1 MIRIA
6 SSSAED
12 RPDIVAPYQRV
23 KPTSRRYALARRR
36 ERRCCLW
43 PRHGCDPATPPA
55 ATGSVS
61 LIPIT
66 VAASPLGELG
76 VRDRC
81 GRHDASR
88 SPGRGISSS
97 SRAKSPPI
105 RARRSTRSDAVTL
118 PLRIS
123 TPSPNG
129 RHEDGEGSCYCDL
142 VEINDWGAFEIVE
155 ALSGEL
161 ATLLRQ
167 KSTSAYLVRARMAT
181 WRSVRPSAI
190 PTLTMSRCT
199 ARWTISGESSAIPR
213 RTRRC
218 GVARTPPW
226 NFPGA
231 PARRARQRSSN
242 GLGGARARARSIPRS
257 RRRGGKCGRPSNARP
272 NEIAGPPSFGTMADG
287 TTEGRR
293 NAAAACGPHAAVAVE
308 TGVSVAVQASSWV
321 QAGSAGRPRMPRREP
336 RQTSTF
342 RQPMDRLPDP
352 AQASVKPGRRI
363 VPKEGCPGG
372 EHADGVGRGRGC
384 HGSQAWDPAAFRPV
398 RANAR

>member
-1 MIRIA
+1 M
-6 SSSAED
+6 
-12 RPDIVAPYQRV
+12 
-23 KPTSRRYALARRR
+23 
-36 ERRCCLW
+36 
-43 PRHGCDPATPPA
+43 
-55 ATGSVS
+55 
-61 LIPIT
+61 
-66 VAASPLGELG
+66 
-76 VRDRC
+76 
-81 GRHDASR
+81 
-88 SPGRGISSS
+88 
-97 SRAKSPPI
+97 
-105 RARRSTRSDAVTL
+105 TL

-167 KSTSAYLVRARMAT
+167 KSTSAYLVRTHGDMEVGPPFCHPDADDEPMYCAVDHLGRIERDPAANEAL
-181 WRSVRPSAI
+181 WRCANAAVELP
-190 PTLTMSRCT
+190 
-199 ARWTISGESSAIPR
+199 G
-213 RTRRC
+213 
-218 GVARTPPW
+218 
-226 NFPGA
+226 GA